1 MEYLENTLKIKVEY
15 IGVPKVSLPRM
26 LTARYDLKTVLLE
39 KTQVVFCYAKMELDQ
54 LTKVRNHMGLISK
67 SVKMIVVLVTKD
79 LSARQRDA
87 LITAGIP
94 FIYPNKQIY
103 LPFMGVVLQER
114 FKAMTENKEKLS
126 PSAQVMLFYYLY
138 QKKERLFLTEIK
150 SALSFSSM
158 TLSRAS
164 KELEN
169 MGLLK
174 TGKDKVQKYIWSDKT
189 LIEIYT
195 SAKDYLINPVKRTVY
210 VDVACMEQ
218 KGYIAGDSALAEYSM
233 INEPKVKVY
242 ATYKLDADIE
252 ANEELIDESNQAAI
266 QLWAYNPGLLTANG
280 IVDKLSLACSYG
292 NEDDDRINIELE
304 EMLDNIW
311 ENSYGKGV

>member
-311 ENSYGKGV
+311 ENSYGKGF

>member
-39 KTQVVFCYAKMELDQ
+39 KTQVVFCYAKTELDQ
-54 LTKVRNHMGLISK
+54 LTKVKNHIGLISNA
-67 SVKMIVVLVTKD
+67 VKMIVVLVTKD

-280 IVDKLSLACSYG
+280 VVDRLSLACSYG
-292 NEDDDRINIELE
+292 DEDDDRINIELE
-304 EMLDNIW
+304 EMLDNMW
-311 ENSYGKGV
+311 ENSYGKRV

>member
-26 LTARYDLKTVLLE
+26 VTARYDLKTVLLE

>member
-26 LTARYDLKTVLLE
+26 LTARYALKTVLLE

-174 TGKDKVQKYIWSDKT
+174 TGKDKVQKYIWSDKS

-210 VDVACMEQ
+210 VDATCMEQ

-242 ATYKLDADIE
+242 ATYKLDDDIE
-252 ANEELIDESNQAAI
+252 AMEELIDERKQAAV
-266 QLWAYNPGLLTANG
+266 QLWAYNPGLLTVNG
-280 IVDKLSLACSYG
+280 VVDRLSLACSYG
-292 NEDDDRINIELE
+292 DEDDDRINIELE
-304 EMLDNIW
+304 EMLDNMW
-311 ENSYGKGV
+311 ENS